1 MAVIGSVVQ
10 RLERGSYK
18 AQKKVRLLPDPLIY
32 KVDVLGSNP
41 SRRTK
46 HRVK

>member
-18 AQKKVRLLPDPLIY
+18 AQKKVRFLPDPLINKY
-32 KVDVLGSNP
+32 LSLVRIQAGAQNIV
-41 SRRTK
+41 
-46 HRVK
+46 